1 MDYRLPTTVV
11 PKRYDLRLEPDLAAA
26 TFLGEAVIT
35 VDVETT
41 LTEIMLNAAE
51 LLIQSASVAREG
63 GVPIHG
69 AITLDAARLLNIQ
82 QSVGSLEAGRR
93 ADIVILSGEPF
104 APETRVER
112 GMVDGAV
119 IHQRKE

>member
-26 TFLGEAVIT
+26 TFSGAAVIT

-41 LTEIMLNAAE
+41 LTEIVLNAAE

-69 AITLDAARLLNIQ
+69 SITLDEAAER
-82 QSVGSLEAGRR
+82 AGLVFP
-93 ADIVILSGEPF
+93 AAVAPGEW
-104 APETRVER
+104 
-112 GMVDGAV
+112 GAV
-119 IHQRKE
+119 PRATGRLYELLPH